1 MIKECDNCGKT
12 HDKAFVI
19 LKEGREHTFDSFE
32 CAINFVAPRCF
43 HCNTFILGRQV
54 DQDGET
60 FCSIK
65 CSKAMHFSTV
75 MP

>member
-1 MIKECDNCGKT
+1 MIKECENCGLT

-19 LKEGREHTFDSFE
+19 FKEGREHTFDSFE

-43 HCNTFILGRQV
+43 HCNTIILGRQI
-54 DQDGET
+54 DQDGEI
-60 FCSIK
+60 FCSAH
-65 CSKAMHFSTV
+65 CSKAIHFSPV